1 MNGDMKKFYTA
12 IIATIVLFAAG
23 CSVTQEMKENASFEG
38 LVKVY
43 IEEPVGTREIF
54 SQTGNYAELDA
65 TLKSSIAAYL
75 KTKGFDCVA
84 DKSDAQIIFRPLWNV
99 SYLQPET
106 EQARSITSSSQP
118 IGIGTSTAAANSY
131 ATLEIQAILPSSGD
145 IWSWRGFSPSHIS
158 AADCTTANIKR
169 QVAWCLEYF
178 PPDKYPSR
186 LETIKK
192 EKRETKIREEENP
205 FKEVLIKEREKREA
219 AAK

>member
-1 MNGDMKKFYTA
+1 MKK
-12 IIATIVLFAAG
+12 ICFALLASALLAG
-23 CSVTQEMKENASFEG
+23 CSITQEMKENASFDG
-38 LVKVY
+38 LKTFYVAA
-43 IEEPVGTREIF
+43 PAGTNDVF
-54 SQTGNYAELDA
+54 AQTGNAAETDA
-65 TLKSSIAAYL
+65 ALKAAVAENL
-75 KTKGFDCVA
+75 KEKGFVEV
-84 DKSDAQIIFRPLWNV
+84 SDPKEAQIVFRPLWNATHGRADFDDDNNPDKQHTAL
-99 SYLQPET
+99 S
-106 EQARSITSSSQP
+106 
-118 IGIGTSTAAANSY
+118 IGTNAASDIY
-131 ATLEIQAILPSSGD
+131 ATLEIQAILPDSGD
-145 IWSWRGFSPSHIS
+145 IWSWRGFSPSHVS